1 MVYETFVKSFAK
13 SSPATLDQHLFDP
26 ASAQILKNLSERFAL
41 KDECFFPVL
50 VGKQVAVGREISCA

>member
-50 VGKQVAVGREISCA
+50 VGEQVAVGREISCA